1 MNPIHA
7 DRIKGKTLS
16 YLTDFKGPLLIFWVA
31 LYFYFLAGKM
41 GEAPPPG
48 QLGPAFWPKAILILL
63 MVSCGIKA
71 VEIFFSRKKESEAKG
86 DSPPLAVNY
95 PRLLALIAVVVGA
108 VAAMDLIGFLLANLI
123 FLLLFMHIAGV
134 KKKIPLF
141 LISGLGTIF
150 LLYLFVK
157 VVYLPLPKGYWFFDD
172 LTIFL
177 YRVLQII

>member
-1 MNPIHA
+1 M
-7 DRIKGKTLS
+7 
-16 YLTDFKGPLLIFWVA
+16 
-31 LYFYFLAGKM
+31 
-41 GEAPPPG
+41 
-48 QLGPAFWPKAILILL
+48 
-63 MVSCGIKA
+63 
-71 VEIFFSRKKESEAKG
+71 
-86 DSPPLAVNY
+86 
-95 PRLLALIAVVVGA
+95 IAVVVGA

>member
-1 MNPIHA
+1 MNPIHVG
-7 DRIKGKTLS
+7 RIKEGTLS
-16 YLTDFKGPLLIFWVA
+16 YLSDFKGPLLIFGAA

-41 GEAPPPG
+41 DEATPPG
-48 QLGPAFWPKAILILL
+48 HLGPAFWPKAILILL

-134 KKKIPLF
+134 KKKFPLF
-141 LISGLGTIF
+141 LISGLGTLF

-157 VVYLPLPKGYWFFDD
+157 VVYLPLPKGYWFFND